1 MVRYIRNIHYLRWK
15 RANFARPF
23 GRAFFI
29 RGKFMNNRI
38 IAKFGGSSLS
48 NGEQFKKVKDIV
60 LSNPEI
66 KVVVPS
72 APGKNQ
78 EEKHKVTD
86 LLLMCHQLGSHK
98 LNFEEVYNLVRN
110 RYIEIKDELELDID
124 IEKELDLIHE
134 EFNKGRDQSYFASRG
149 EYLNGKLL
157 ANFLGFKFLDAKEV
171 IRLSNG
177 KPDMEKSMELIN
189 EKIGPEDYVVVP
201 GFYGLNEKGKIETFS
216 RGGSDITGSILAAGI
231 HAKKYENWTDVSGFY
246 IADPKIVEEGMP
258 METLTYKE
266 LRELSYMGAP
276 VLHEE
281 AIFPIKEL
289 EIPIQILNTNSPTDS
304 GTLILPD
311 EIAGESKSVITGI
324 AGKKDFTV
332 IRVEKVYMSEDLSF
346 YRRMTSIFEAN
357 DINIEHMPTSIDTVS
372 FVVPTVQIEGKE
384 DKIKGEIS
392 IYCDPDE
399 IVVTKGMAIIA
410 IVGRGMVSAKG
421 TSASIFSALAEG
433 GVNIRMISQGS
444 GEMNIII
451 VVENEDFN
459 KAIKGIYGKFH
470 REGKI

>member
-1 MVRYIRNIHYLRWK
+1 MDNI
-15 RANFARPF
+15 
-23 GRAFFI
+23 
-29 RGKFMNNRI
+29 I

-60 LSNPEI
+60 LSNPNI

-72 APGKNQ
+72 APGKNDD
-78 EEKHKVTD
+78 EKHKVTD

-98 LNFEEVYNLVRN
+98 LNFEEVFNIVRR
-110 RYIEIKDELELDID
+110 RYTEIKNELGLKID
-124 IEKELDLIHE
+124 IEKEMDLISE
-134 EFNKGRDQSYFASRG
+134 EFNKGKDQSYFASRG

-157 ANFLGFKFLDAKEV
+157 ADYLGFKFLDAKEV
-171 IRLSNG
+171 IRISNG
-177 KPDMEKSMELIN
+177 KPDMEKSKELIAS
-189 EKIGPEDYVVVP
+189 KIGPEDYVVVP

-216 RGGSDITGSILAAGI
+216 RGGSDISGSILAAGI
-231 HAKKYENWTDVSGFY
+231 NAEKYENWTDVSGFY
-246 IADPKIVEEGMP
+246 IADPKIVGEGLP
-258 METLTYKE
+258 MATVTYKE

-281 AIFPIKEL
+281 AIFPIKDL
-289 EIPIQILNTNSPTDS
+289 GIPIQILNTNSPEDP
-304 GTLILPD
+304 GTMILPD
-311 EIAGESKSVITGI
+311 EIAGDTKSVITGI

-346 YRRMTSIFEAN
+346 YRRMTSIFESN
-357 DINIEHMPTSIDTVS
+357 EINIEHMPTSIDTVS

-384 DKIKGEIS
+384 SKITGEIS

-410 IVGRGMVSAKG
+410 VVGRGMVRAKG
-421 TSASIFSALAEG
+421 TSALLFSALAEE

-451 VVENEDFN
+451 GVENDDFE
-459 KAIKGIYGKFH
+459 KAINGIYKKF
-470 REGKI
+470 EKENKI